1 MKEGLKATEIFI
13 RPKDDVIEDARAG
26 ETRPVSTG
34 SCACGKV
41 AKFFLPL
48 GFVEAVYGAI

>member
-1 MKEGLKATEIFI
+1 MKEGLKAADIFV
-13 RPKDDVIEDARAG
+13 RPKDDVIENAGAG
-26 ETRPVSTG
+26 EMRPVDTG
-34 SCACGKV
+34 GCACGKV